1 MLKYVPITDI
11 YAREIL
17 DSRGNPTVEV
27 EIMAGDEFIGR
38 ASVPAG
44 ASTGTYEATE
54 LRDCE
59 KRYRGLGVRRAC
71 EHINDRIAREILGMN
86 VLNQLLIDNTLIKLD
101 GTENKVNLG
110 ANALLAVSMAAARA
124 AANAL
129 KMPLYRY
136 IGGANA
142 KRIPVPMMNIL
153 NGGKHADNNIDIQ
166 EFMIV
171 PCGAESLSQ
180 ALEMGTEIYY
190 KLRTLLNKHGHATA
204 VGDEGGFAPDLANT
218 KEALKYMA
226 EAVEEAGYR
235 LGEDI
240 CFALDVAASELYD
253 KEKKLYLFPG
263 ETALNGE
270 NVGRTS
276 EEMAEYYEELLREF
290 PIVSIED
297 ALDEEDWAGWEKLTQ
312 RLGSQVQLVGDDL
325 FVTCTKRIQAGI
337 DKGLANAVLI
347 KMNQIGTLTE
357 TMSAIQMAN
366 SQGYAAIISHRSG
379 ETEDSFI
386 ADLAVAFN
394 TGQIKT
400 GAPARGERT
409 AKYNELLRIEESLGG
424 MAEYVNP
431 FLKLSK

>member
-27 EIMAGDEFIGR
+27 EIMAGDNYVGR

-44 ASTGTYEATE
+44 ASTGKYEATE

-71 EHINDRIAREILGMN
+71 DHINDRIAREILGMN
-86 VLNQLLIDNTLIKLD
+86 VLNQMLIDNTLIKLD

-110 ANALLAVSMAAARA
+110 ANALLAVSMAAART
-124 AANAL
+124 AANVM

-136 IGGANA
+136 LGGVNA
-142 KRIPVPMMNIL
+142 KRMPVPMMNIL

-171 PCGAESLSQ
+171 PCGAETFAK
-180 ALEMGTEIYY
+180 ALEMGVEIYY
-190 KLRTLLNKHGHATA
+190 MLRKILNDHGLSTA
-204 VGDEGGFAPDLANT
+204 VGDEGGFAPDLANA
-218 KEALKYMA
+218 KEALTFMA
-226 EAVEEAGYR
+226 DAVEAAGYR
-235 LGEDI
+235 LGEDV

-253 KEKKLYLFPG
+253 KEKKLYYFPG
-263 ETALNGE
+263 ETAMNGE
-270 NVGRTS
+270 KVGRTS
-276 EEMAEYYEELLREF
+276 EEMTEYYETLLQEF

-312 RLGSQVQLVGDDL
+312 RLGNKVQLVGDDL
-325 FVTCTKRIQAGI
+325 FVTSTKRIQAGI

-347 KMNQIGTLTE
+347 KMNQIGTITE
-357 TMSAIQMAN
+357 TISAIQMAMN
-366 SQGYAAIISHRSG
+366 QGYGAVVSHRSG

-386 ADLAVAFN
+386 ADLAAAFN

-409 AKYNELLRIEESLGG
+409 AKYNELLRMEQALGG

-431 FLKLSK
+431 FIKLSK